1 MTASDAQGD
10 LIQYIKTVTHTS
22 NGKGKVRDTS
32 NRKFEQKLLGN
43 RTLSVVV
50 PTMNLMID
58 DRIVTIVGASKT
70 LLTPATKE
78 VVADAASGGVWVNRN
93 PRKVSQTGVDGIT
106 PCDTGHAVRSN
117 PDPSPVLIVSGTTFP
132 PCGLSWSLQV
142 VKKRK
147 STSSAVI
154 RNAQTSDAVVDSNL
168 LDDQDSA
175 SIFSKVIGHKL
186 SNGSSDDLYL
196 RCRMNFARNVFQ
208 TEAPK
213 FVDLGLPTINTLN
226 ESGVFGTLFTK
237 I

>member
-78 VVADAASGGVWVNRN
+78 VVVDTVSGDTWVNRTLWQ
-93 PRKVSQTGVDGIT
+93 VSPTGVDRIT
-106 PCDTGHAVRSN
+106 LGDISHSLL
-117 PDPSPVLIVSGTTFP
+117 SKPVP
-132 PCGLSWSLQV
+132 
-142 VKKRK
+142 
-147 STSSAVI
+147 
-154 RNAQTSDAVVDSNL
+154 
-168 LDDQDSA
+168 
-175 SIFSKVIGHKL
+175 
-186 SNGSSDDLYL
+186 
-196 RCRMNFARNVFQ
+196 
-208 TEAPK
+208 
-213 FVDLGLPTINTLN
+213 
-226 ESGVFGTLFTK
+226 
-237 I
+237 